1 MTGRRIALRVA
12 FWLAIAVLVTWPA
25 SGSPNTLLIG
35 HPDVDVWNHAW
46 GYWFIPHQISS
57 LQWPFST
64 DLIGVPEGGDLYFI
78 DFLGALLG
86 TPLAWVFGPAVAYN
100 GVMIAR
106 LASAGL
112 AGTTLAERVV
122 GPGPHCAIAGVGLVT
137 LPFLLAEMSNG
148 ISEVIAI
155 HWIVWVLWAG
165 LAALDTPSR
174 SAWLRVGILGG
185 IATMANF
192 YFGLVSAM
200 MLAVLAL
207 ARWVPAWTA
216 GERPSPK
223 AWRQWGQGMAAG
235 LVVAAPSW
243 LAFQWSLHSAKAL
256 IVRPQAFSEGW
267 ILDHNAVDP
276 RTYLM
281 PGAFQSVDLAAYGEA
296 FVHTGYLRWSVIGL
310 AVVGLLKNKTLR
322 VWAGAAAV
330 SLVLGLG
337 PILYFG
343 EWVRVGGHAISLPFY
358 WAQLVLPD
366 VAITH
371 PLRLSIGGQIAVCVM
386 AAGGAAAMSWRWLS
400 LGAMGLIMIESLG
413 FSAGP
418 WPIPTAPATV
428 PAAISELDNS
438 GPILDLPGSVGAT
451 MATSR
456 YFWYQTQHGRPI
468 PYSPNARLGSC
479 RDLELQSAF
488 TDPIIRQAEHRVVE
502 HPAAGPDLYQQAL
515 AKRYGTIVLHR
526 DLEDRARLPSA
537 YGPILRRE
545 FGPPTI
551 DGDLEIWSLG
561 GTP

>member
-1 MTGRRIALRVA
+1 MTIRQVVLKAA
-12 FWLAIAVLVTWPA
+12 FWLAIASLVTWPA
-25 SGSPNTLLIG
+25 SGSPSTLLIG

-64 DLIGVPEGGDLYFI
+64 DLIGIPEGGDLYFI
-78 DFLGALLG
+78 DCFGAFIG
-86 TPLAWVFGPAVAYN
+86 APLAWAFGPAVAYN

-112 AGTTLAERVV
+112 AGTMLAERVV
-122 GPGPHCAIAGVGLVT
+122 GRGPHCAITGIGLVT

-155 HWIVWVLWAG
+155 HWIIWTLLAG
-165 LAALDTPSR
+165 WTALEAPSR
-174 SAWLRVGILGG
+174 ARWLRVGIFGG
-185 IATMANF
+185 LATAANF

-200 MLAVLAL
+200 MLTVLAL
-207 ARWVPAWTA
+207 MRWVPAWRSGLRPEREGLTA
-216 GERPSPK
+216 GAK
-223 AWRQWGQGMAAG
+223 GLLAG
-235 LVVAAPSW
+235 ILVAAPSW
-243 LAFQWSLHSAKAL
+243 LAFQWSLNSDRAL
-256 IVRPQAFSEGW
+256 IVRPRAFSEGW

-281 PGAFQSVDLAAYGEA
+281 PGAFQSVDLTAYGEA
-296 FVHTGYLRWSVIGL
+296 FVHTGYLRWSVLGL
-310 AVVGLLKNKTLR
+310 AVVGLLKNKR
-322 VWAGAAAV
+322 MRSWAVAGAI
-330 SLVLGLG
+330 SLILGLG
-337 PILYFG
+337 PILYLG

-371 PLRLSIGGQIAVCVM
+371 PLRLSIGGQIAVCLM
-386 AAGGAAAMSWRWLS
+386 ASAGAAALGWRWLS
-400 LGAMGLIMIESLG
+400 LGAMGLIMVESLG

-418 WPIPTAPATV
+418 WPVPTAPATV
-428 PAAISELDNS
+428 PAAITALEGK

-468 PYSPNARLGSC
+468 PYTPNARLGSS
-479 RDLELQSAF
+479 RDLDVQSAF
-488 TDPIIRQAEHRVVE
+488 TDPILRQSEHRVVE

-515 AKRYGTIVLHR
+515 RKRYGTIVLHT
-526 DLEDRARLPSA
+526 DLEKRANLPSA
-537 YGPILRRE
+537 YGPVLSRE
-545 FGPPTI
+545 FGPPTEI
-551 DGDLEIWSLG
+551 GDLQIWSLG
-561 GTP
+561 ETP